1 MLMLIAGIVI
11 FLGIHSARMVAP
23 GFRQSVIDSRGEGA
37 WKGIYTIASLAGFVL
52 LVWGYG
58 EARVSGSNEFF
69 YSGPTWLKH
78 IVVLLMAPAMV
89 FLVAS
94 QLPAGRIKKAL
105 KNPMLVSVKTWA
117 IAHLLV
123 NGDLASILLFGTV
136 LIWAVLLTINTNR
149 RGNPPPDTISVR
161 SDLIAVF
168 VGVGLWAAFIMLLH
182 EWLIGVSV
190 FA

>member
-23 GFRQSVIDSRGEGA
+23 GFRQSVIDGRGEGA

-58 EARVSGSNEFF
+58 EARVGGSNEFF

-94 QLPAGRIKKAL
+94 QLPAGRIKKTL
-105 KNPMLVSVKTWA
+105 KNPMLIAVKTWA

-123 NGDLASILLFGTV
+123 NGDLASILLFGTF

-149 RGNPPPDTISVR
+149 RGNPPLDTISVR

-168 VGVGLWAAFIMLLH
+168 VGVGLWAAFIMILH